1 MALTASALKGR
12 VVDQVWK
19 RENFMRWVDGSK
31 GGSTHVGSKVEPL
44 REKRSVVERE
54 MDALVRERDQLRKEL
69 EESRRVINAWQQSF
83 NEAHN
88 KFIADYN
95 LLLTDKDRIVVER
108 DNLQKENDRLK
119 QENESLKLKSV
130 VKPIVAKKETSRQG
144 YVAETAENAVPA
156 SKETKKEAKKE
167 TKKEKQGKPC
177 NTSKPRVYDANNE
190 EDIAWIMGTCTL
202 GVDKCKLSNSY
213 VNKNYKQI
221 IRNNGFHNGVS
232 NACLA
237 ISLSDGLSRIVN
249 GRPATKQE
257 TNDMI
262 KALAC
267 KGMMKDFYDPS
278 VVVAIYNKICAPHG
292 INVHLFERKANGR
305 HVFDGC
311 IAHSPDASSSDP
323 CIVLSWIRDTHFEL
337 MLK

>member
-12 VVDQVWK
+12 MVDQGWK
-19 RENFMRWVDGSK
+19 KNNFVRWVEQCGTDKVSR
-31 GGSTHVGSKVEPL
+31 VEPL
-44 REKRSVVERE
+44 RERCSVLEKEV
-54 MDALVRERDQLRKEL
+54 DALVRERDQLRKEL
-69 EESRRVINAWQQSF
+69 DAAKKESNMFQQYLNDDYIAFSKELGRLQQE
-83 NEAHN
+83 NE
-88 KFIADYN
+88 
-95 LLLTDKDRIVVER
+95 
-108 DNLQKENDRLK
+108 RLRL
-119 QENESLKLKSV
+119 ENESLKAASV
-130 VKPIVAKKETSRQG
+130 EIPVVQEEEDYYPTVQG
-144 YVAETAENAVPA
+144 YGACVAEPAENAVPA
-156 SKETKKEAKKE
+156 VQEAKKKN
-167 TKKEKQGKPC
+167 KKQVKPC
-177 NTSKPRVYDANNE
+177 DTSKPRLFDANND

-213 VNKNYKQI
+213 VNKSYKQI
-221 IRNNGFHNGVS
+221 IPNNGFHNGVN

-257 TNDMI
+257 TNDMV
-262 KALAC
+262 KALGC

-305 HVFDGC
+305 HIWDGS
-311 IAHSPDASSSDP
+311 IAHSPDTSSSDP